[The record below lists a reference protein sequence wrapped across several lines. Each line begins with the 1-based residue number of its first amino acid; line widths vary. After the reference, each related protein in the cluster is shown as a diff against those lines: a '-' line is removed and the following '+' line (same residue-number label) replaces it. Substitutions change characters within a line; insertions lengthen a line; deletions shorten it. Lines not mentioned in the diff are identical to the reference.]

1 MSTAPRV
8 RVVLVDDHA
17 FFRDGLRELLTEHG
31 GVEILGEGA
40 DGAEAIELVRRLR
53 PDVVIMDLNMP
64 RMSGVEATRRLTAGP
79 SPAETRVL
87 MLTISSDDTAVID
100 AIRAGASGYILKDA
114 PIEQILRAIE
124 AVASG
129 QLLVSPSVARALV
142 GAVGESGDRSQL
154 AEAIVSVLSKRELEV
169 LRLVA
174 EGRGN
179 GEIAKELFLS
189 PATVKNHVAEV
200 LNKLGV
206 ENRVEAAVCAVRA
219 QLV

>member
-1 MSTAPRV
+1 MASSV
-8 RVVLVDDHA
+8 RVVLVDDHD
-17 FFRDGLRELLTEHG
+17 FFRVGLRELLTEHG

-40 DGAEAIELVRRLR
+40 DGAEAIELVRRHR

-64 RMSGVEATRRLTAGP
+64 RMTGVEATRRLTADSKRG
-79 SPAETRVL
+79 EMRVL

-114 PIEQILRAIE
+114 PIEHIFRAIE

-129 QLLVSPSVARALV
+129 QLLVSPRVAQALV
-142 GAVGESGDRSQL
+142 GAAGESADRSQL
-154 AEAIVSVLSKRELEV
+154 AETITSALSERELEV

-179 GEIAKELFLS
+179 AEIAKELSLS
-189 PATVKNHVAEV
+189 PATVKNYVAEM

-206 ENRVEAAVCAVRA
+206 ENRVEAAACAVRA
-219 QLV
+219 HLA